1 MFHKDYIK
9 ELLIN
14 KDFYALAVLAG
25 KNTAVFK
32 HLIQH
37 LYDPVEPLR
46 WQALEALGFLVEKV
60 QEIKPGYYRNLL
72 SRFLWA
78 MNDESG
84 NVPWGAPEAMGV
96 IIAAHPQKYGD
107 LTPMLITTAL
117 ENPILHPGLLWAVA
131 IIAEKDQSLID
142 PFLPDLLPLLSSPNP
157 VVQGYAL
164 WFFKGWG
171 IPIPPEVRET
181 CLKKE
186 EKITIFWH
194 GTFHTHTL
202 ADLAR

>member
-1 MFHKDYIK
+1 MPNKDHIK

-14 KDFYALAVLAG
+14 KDFDTLAVLAG
-25 KNTAVFK
+25 KDSGVFK

-84 NVPWGAPEAMGV
+84 NVPWGAPEAMAV
-96 IIAAHPQKYGD
+96 IIAAQPQKYGD

-117 ENPILHPGLLWAVA
+117 ENPILHSGLLWAVA
-131 IIAEKDQSLID
+131 VIAEKDQSLIT
-142 PFLPDLLPLLSSPNP
+142 PFLPSLLPLLSSDNQ

-164 WFFKGWG
+164 WVFNGWG
-171 IPIPPEVRET
+171 IPIPPEVREA

-186 EKITIFWH
+186 QSITIFWH
-194 GTFHTHTL
+194 GTFHTYTL